1 VIAAVETFPEPPDLS
16 QRRAAARRPT
26 MKDVAAVAGVS
37 LSTVSR
43 VVNGADVDAALARR
57 VQEAAQLLGYR
68 RDHAAST
75 LRRADRKSRSLG
87 LIFEDVANPLFS
99 VVHRGVED
107 VARARGV
114 LTFAASSDDDPDAER
129 ELAQAF
135 SERGVDGL
143 IIVPAGNDHSYLLR
157 EREAGTAIVFVDR
170 PPRLLE
176 ADAVLTDNA
185 EGVRNAVARLVER
198 GHRRIGY
205 LGDRRRIYTAAERY
219 RGFREALAEHGIE
232 EDDGSVRL
240 DLYDSALAHDAARE
254 LLTGGDPPTA
264 LLAGQN
270 LITLGAVHALRELD
284 LQHTI
289 ALIGFDDITLAD
301 AVEPGLTVVAQD
313 PVALGRRAAELV
325 FSRLDGYSGPAR
337 TVIVPSTLI
346 ARGSGELPP
355 QPSDGRP

>member
-1 VIAAVETFPEPPDLS
+1 
-16 QRRAAARRPT
+16 
-26 MKDVAAVAGVS
+26 MKDVAALAGVS

-43 VVNGADVDAALARR
+43 VVNGADVDAALAHR
-57 VQEAAQLLGYR
+57 VHEAAQLLGYR

-75 LRRADRKSRSLG
+75 LRRADRQSGSLG

-107 VARARGV
+107 IARGRGV
-114 LTFAASSDDDPDAER
+114 LTFAASSDDDPGAER
-129 ELAQAF
+129 ELAHSF

-185 EGVRNAVARLVER
+185 DGVRNAVGRLVEL

-205 LGDRRRIYTAAERY
+205 LGDRQRIFTAAERY
-219 RGFREALAEHGIE
+219 RGFREAMAEHGIE
-232 EDDGSVRL
+232 QDPGSVRL
-240 DLYDSALAHDAARE
+240 DLYDSELAHDAARDV
-254 LLTGGDPPTA
+254 LTGDHAPTA

-270 LITLGAVHALRELD
+270 LITIGAVHALRELD
-284 LQHTI
+284 LQHTV
-289 ALIGFDDITLAD
+289 ALIGFDDLTLAD

-325 FSRLDGYSGPAR
+325 FSRLDGYDGPAR
-337 TVIVPSTLI
+337 TVVVPTTLI
-346 ARGSGELPP
+346 QRGSGELPAP
-355 QPSDGRP
+355 AGGRS